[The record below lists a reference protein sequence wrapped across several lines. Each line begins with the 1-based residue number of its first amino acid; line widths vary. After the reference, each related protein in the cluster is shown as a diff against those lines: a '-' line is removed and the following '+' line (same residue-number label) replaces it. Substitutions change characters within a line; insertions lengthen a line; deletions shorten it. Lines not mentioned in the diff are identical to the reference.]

1 MRKVIEERKVGPE
14 TAYFKAYAYARSNLV
29 NGSGNLSLL
38 RGIPHAKQEWSL
50 SCEANSMRDL
60 VNYYRLGNGK
70 EAANES
76 SFVFLLPSDPSPP
89 KYQNGVRIWA
99 DPTKTFVGRIDG
111 KQSSNPKK
119 LTGYGIH
126 ADGIL
131 PYVKREL
138 KQYGLNA
145 EKRPFDS
152 DAIRDSLAAGHP
164 VVFWYVL

>member
-29 NGSGNLSLL
+29 SGSGNLSLL

-60 VNYYRLGNGK
+60 VNYYRLGNG
-70 EAANES
+70 ESIAAES
-76 SFVFLLPSDPSPP
+76 SFVFLLPADPAPP
-89 KYQNGVRIWA
+89 KYQNGARIWA
-99 DPTKTFVGRIDG
+99 DPEKTFVGRIDG
-111 KQSSNPKK
+111 RQSSNPNK

-138 KQYGLNA
+138 KKYGLDA
-145 EKRPFDS
+145 KKKPFESDS
-152 DAIRDSLAAGHP
+152 IRDSLAAGHP
-164 VVFWYVL
+164 VFFWYVL